1 MLNISNEL
9 KTKLIEAKSAEEV
22 AEVLQAAGQVATAE
36 EAAHLWERIKRDR
49 ELSSKELSPD
59 ELAAFSAGEDR
70 DWLRDGCAATVEG
83 GSDCWG
89 TDKCG
94 LLPVTYKHAPTR
106 HKCSVCGGILYS
118 NGATGGG
125 SLRSW
130 YITIS
135 VRHAALSLRVMAE
148 NSSSIPNEQR

>member
-36 EAAHLWERIKRDR
+36 EAAHLWEIIKRDR

-89 TDKCG
+89 TD
-94 LLPVTYKHAPTR
+94 
-106 HKCSVCGGILYS
+106 GGCLACNIDYS
-118 NGATGGG
+118 NWPCDLQCPNCGRYVHKVKDIYSYGNSVHNLPRG
-125 SLRSW
+125 S
-130 YITIS
+130 
-135 VRHAALSLRVMAE
+135 
-148 NSSSIPNEQR
+148 

>member
-1 MLNISNEL
+1 MMNISNEL

-59 ELAAFSAGEDR
+59 ELAAFSAGED
-70 DWLRDGCAATVEG
+70 
-83 GSDCWG
+83 CWG

-94 LLPVTYKHAPTR
+94 LVPVTYKHAPTR

-125 SLRSW
+125 FFEELVYHYKCASCGAQFKSHGGELIKYSK
-130 YITIS
+130 
-135 VRHAALSLRVMAE
+135 
-148 NSSSIPNEQR
+148 

>member
-36 EAAHLWERIKRDR
+36 EAAHLWEIIKRDR
-49 ELSSKELSPD
+49 EVSSKELSPD

-89 TDKCG
+89 TDK
-94 LLPVTYKHAPTR
+94 
-106 HKCSVCGGILYS
+106 
-118 NGATGGG
+118 
-125 SLRSW
+125 
-130 YITIS
+130 
-135 VRHAALSLRVMAE
+135 
-148 NSSSIPNEQR
+148 